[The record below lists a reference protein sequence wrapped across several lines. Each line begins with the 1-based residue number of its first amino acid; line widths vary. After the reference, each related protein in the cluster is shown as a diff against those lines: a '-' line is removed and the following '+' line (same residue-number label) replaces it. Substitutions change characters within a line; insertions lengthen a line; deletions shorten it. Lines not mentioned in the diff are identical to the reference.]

1 MLTEQRSSPVGERA
15 WLTLAGALGCYL
27 EMQGVKRELLVKG
40 YAVYPDV
47 FARIFLG
54 TSNLAFEKDLRP

>member
-1 MLTEQRSSPVGERA
+1 
-15 WLTLAGALGCYL
+15 
-27 EMQGVKRELLVKG
+27 MQGVKRELLVKG

-54 TSNLAFEKDLRP
+54 TSTFALEKNLMP

>member
-1 MLTEQRSSPVGERA
+1 
-15 WLTLAGALGCYL
+15 
-27 EMQGVKRELLVKG
+27 MQGVKRELLVKG

-54 TSNLAFEKDLRP
+54 TSNLAFEKSLRP